1 MNPSLVTLLVAL
13 AMLTG
18 IVGSVIPVLP
28 DVVLIWGAGLV
39 YGLAVGW
46 GTWGPWLF
54 AGMTI
59 LGVLALLAEVWMS
72 GAGARAGG
80 ASIWGILAG
89 FALGAVGL
97 IFFTPIGGFVGLLL
111 GTFLVEYLRLGDR
124 QLALKAVFGAGLGFG
139 VSFVVKLGLCLAMG
153 GLWVVWA
160 LTA

>member
-1 MNPSLVTLLVAL
+1 MSPTLITFLVAL

-18 IVGSVIPVLP
+18 IVGSLIPVLP
-28 DVVLIWGAGLV
+28 DVILIWGAGLV

-46 GTWGPWLF
+46 GSWGPWLF

-59 LGVLALLAEVWMS
+59 LGGLALLTEVWMS

-97 IFFTPIGGFVGLLL
+97 VFFSPIGGFVGLLL

-124 QLALKAVFGAGLGFG
+124 HLALKAVFGAGVGFG
-139 VSFVVKLGLCLAMG
+139 TSFLVKLGLCLGMA
-153 GLWVVWA
+153 GLWVVWV
-160 LTA
+160 LTM

>member
-1 MNPSLVTLLVAL
+1 MSPTLITFLAAL

-28 DVVLIWGAGLV
+28 DVILIWGAGLV

-46 GTWGPWLF
+46 GSWGPWMF

-59 LGVLALLAEVWMS
+59 LGGLALLTEVWMS

-97 IFFTPIGGFVGLLL
+97 VFFSPIGGFVGLLL

-124 QLALKAVFGAGLGFG
+124 RLALRAVFGAGVGFG
-139 VSFVVKLGLCLAMG
+139 ASFLVKLGLCLGMA

-160 LTA
+160 LTM

>member
-1 MNPSLVTLLVAL
+1 MSPTLITLLVAL

-18 IVGSVIPVLP
+18 IVGSMIPVLP
-28 DVVLIWGAGLV
+28 DVILIWGAGLV

-46 GTWGPWLF
+46 GSWGPWLF

-59 LGVLALLAEVWMS
+59 LAGLALLAEVWMS

-97 IFFTPIGGFVGLLL
+97 VFFSPIGGFVGLLL

-124 QLALKAVFGAGLGFG
+124 RLALRAVFGAGVGFG
-139 VSFVVKLGLCLAMG
+139 ASFLVKLVLCLGMA
-153 GLWVVWA
+153 GLWVVWV
-160 LTA
+160 LTV